1 MNLNE
6 FVQHLEAARQRTEQ
20 LEPEIDSSPTYQELL
35 LALEELNV
43 AEEELRKQH
52 ESLAVARSVVEEER
66 QRYRELFKYAPD
78 AYVVTDVHGKIYE
91 VNQAA
96 ERLFN
101 LPVNFLLGKLLTVFV
116 PIDDRPEFR
125 LKLRQLYA
133 GDWVQEWETRLQ
145 PRELGPI
152 HAALTVSVVRNAQ
165 KAPVTLR
172 WLIRDI
178 TARKQSEAK
187 TSIVRDRILSQAV
200 QALHTPATTLKMALD
215 RFEHATT
222 DEQRSRYLKL
232 MHSACDQQMK
242 FTDDFLA
249 LQALETKTYKPVL
262 LEGVNVSD
270 LVSLIASKLEP
281 KVRSRHQSLQL
292 QFPDTVPMLRSDRR
306 SVKRIVR
313 ELLDNAHRFTPEG
326 GSIVFSVESLPN
338 QKGIE
343 LTCSNSSEIAVETLP
358 QIFETFYAA
367 PTLENRYEGMGLG
380 LAIVKQLVQYLNG
393 TIEVTSR
400 DGWTTFS
407 VQLIDQA
414 F

>member
-6 FVQHLEAARQRTEQ
+6 FVQHIKAAKRRTGE
-20 LEPEIDSSPTYQELL
+20 LSPDVDSSPTYQELL

-43 AEEELRKQH
+43 AEEELRVQS
-52 ESLAVARSVVEEER
+52 ETLAVTRSVLEEER

-78 AYVVTDVHGKIYE
+78 AYVVTDEHGKIYE
-91 VNQAA
+91 ANQAA

-101 LPVNFLLGKLLTVFV
+101 LPVSFLLGKLLTVFV
-116 PIDDRPEFR
+116 PIDDRAEFR
-125 LKLRQLYA
+125 SKLRQLYS

-145 PRELGPI
+145 PRELGEI
-152 HAALTVSVVRNAQ
+152 NAALTVSVARNAE

-200 QALHTPATTLKMALD
+200 QALHTPATTMKMALD

-232 MHSACDQQMK
+232 MQSACDRQMK

-249 LQALETKTYKPVL
+249 LQALETQTHKAVL
-262 LEGVNVSD
+262 LEVVNVFD
-270 LVSLIASKLEP
+270 LILQIASDFEP
-281 KVRSRHQSLQL
+281 KVRSRQQSLQL
-292 QFPDTVPMLRSDRR
+292 HVCDGLPTLRIDRR
-306 SVKRIVR
+306 SFKRIVR
-313 ELLDNAHRFTPEG
+313 ELLDNAHQFTPDG
-326 GSIVFSVESLPN
+326 GSILLSVQPSPN
-338 QKGIE
+338 QKGIQ
-343 LTCSNSSEIAVETLP
+343 LLCSNSSEIAVETLP
-358 QIFETFYAA
+358 RIFEAFYTA

-380 LAIVKQLVQYLNG
+380 LAIVKQLIEYLGG

-400 DGWTTFS
+400 EGWTTFT
-407 VQLIDQA
+407 VQLINQR
-414 F
+414 

>member
-6 FVQHLEAARQRTEQ
+6 FVQHIEAAKHRTGQ
-20 LEPEIDSSPTYQELL
+20 LNAEIDSSPTYQELL

-43 AEEELRKQH
+43 AEEELRRQN
-52 ESLAVARSVVEEER
+52 ESLAVARSVLEEER
-66 QRYRELFKYAPD
+66 QRYRELFQYAPD
-78 AYVVTDVHGKIYE
+78 AYLVTDVHGKIYE

-116 PIDDRPEFR
+116 PINDRPEFR
-125 LKLRQLYA
+125 SKLRQLYN

-145 PRELGPI
+145 PREVGEI
-152 HAALTVSVVRNAQ
+152 HAALTVSVVRDAE

-187 TSIVRDRILSQAV
+187 TSLVRDRILSQAV
-200 QALHTPATTLKMALD
+200 RALHTPATTLKMALD
-215 RFEHATT
+215 RFEHTTT

-232 MHSACDQQMK
+232 MHSACNQQMK

-262 LEGVNVSD
+262 LEVLNVPD
-270 LVSLIASKLEP
+270 LVSRIADRIEP
-281 KVRSRHQSLQL
+281 KIRSRQQSLQL
-292 QFPDTVPMLRSDRR
+292 QVSEAVPALKSDRR
-306 SVKRIVR
+306 SLKRIVR
-313 ELLDNAHRFTPEG
+313 ELLDNAHQFTPERG
-326 GSIVFSVESLPN
+326 TIVFSVQAMP
-338 QKGIE
+338 QHDGIQ
-343 LTCSNSSEIAVETLP
+343 LVCSNSSEIAVETLP

-367 PTLENRYEGMGLG
+367 PTLESRYEGMGLG
-380 LAIVKQLVQYLNG
+380 LAIVKQLVDYLNG
-393 TIEVTSR
+393 SIEVTSR
-400 DGWTTFS
+400 DGWTTFQ
-407 VQLIDQA
+407 VQLMNQP
-414 F
+414 